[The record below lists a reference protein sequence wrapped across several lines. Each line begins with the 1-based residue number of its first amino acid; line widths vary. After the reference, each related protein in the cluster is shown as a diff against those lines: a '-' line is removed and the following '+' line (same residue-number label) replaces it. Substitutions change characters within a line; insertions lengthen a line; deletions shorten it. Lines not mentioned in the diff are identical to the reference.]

1 MSVRGIAVA
10 AILILAACDATPSP
24 SSSLAPSPSTAST
37 PTLTPSPSLL
47 PSPSAGAP
55 LAAGRVVQVLVDGLN
70 IRTSPSQDASAV
82 GVVQAGQR
90 AVIVSGPQS
99 ADGFNWYEV
108 SRGRDA
114 ARGWLAA
121 GSAEQPWLTPVSSG
135 RLAVRY
141 QEGQRV
147 GIGLM
152 DATGRNPVVL
162 EGAPSRISWS
172 PDGTRLAFAQ
182 PGLAEGSSEI
192 FVMQADGLERQPI
205 AAGSQFAWS
214 PDSTRLAIPEGSRIT
229 LRSAE
234 DGRDIGRLALG
245 ALTAV
250 ADLAWSPDSRLI
262 AFTAAG
268 SAGDDR
274 DLYVMRSDT
283 AAISR
288 LTDGGAHDTPVWSPS
303 ANRLAFNA
311 PDGVLVSDPAGD
323 DVRKLSGGRVTA
335 GAWSP
340 DGLFLLITRF
350 GGLDSLDLRLQGS
363 ATLASDDAGSVVRAG
378 SWAPD
383 GSRILYERVAKQGD
397 AVQAWTANPDGSG
410 ATQVP
415 NAMGAASWQ
424 SILGGHS
431 GGG

>member
-1 MSVRGIAVA
+1 MRVRGIVVVVA
-10 AILILAACDATPSP
+10 LILAACDATPSP
-24 SSSLAPSPSTAST
+24 TPTPAPSASTVTTPTLAPSPS
-37 PTLTPSPSLL
+37 PSPS
-47 PSPSAGAP
+47 PSPRP

-70 IRTSPSQDASAV
+70 IRTSASRDASAV

-90 AVIVSGPQS
+90 VTIVSGPQD
-99 ADGFNWYEV
+99 ADGFSWYEV

-121 GSAEQPWLTPVSSG
+121 GSAQQPWLTPVSSG

-152 DATGRNPVVL
+152 GAAGQDPVVL
-162 EGAPSRISWS
+162 EGAPTRISWS

-182 PGLAEGSSEI
+182 PGLAKGSSDI
-192 FVMQADGLERQPI
+192 FVMRADGSERQPI
-205 AAGSQFAWS
+205 ADGSQFAWS
-214 PDSTRLAIPEGSRIT
+214 PDSTRLAVPEGSRIT

-234 DGRDIGRLALG
+234 DGRDVGRLPLG

-268 SAGDDR
+268 TSDDDR
-274 DLYVMRSDT
+274 DVYVMRSDT
-283 AAISR
+283 AALSR

-303 ANRLAFNA
+303 ANRLAFNS
-311 PDGVLVSDPAGD
+311 PDGVLLSDPAGD
-323 DVRKLSGGRVTA
+323 DVRKLSDGRVAA

-363 ATLASDDAGSVVRAG
+363 ATLVSDDAATTVRAG

-383 GSRILYERVAKQGD
+383 GSRILYERVAKQGG

-415 NAMGAASWQ
+415 NAAGVASWQ
-424 SILGGHS
+424 ALLGG
-431 GGG
+431 

>member
-1 MSVRGIAVA
+1 M
-10 AILILAACDATPSP
+10 
-24 SSSLAPSPSTAST
+24 
-37 PTLTPSPSLL
+37 
-47 PSPSAGAP
+47 
-55 LAAGRVVQVLVDGLN
+55 VQVLVDGLN
-70 IRTSPSQDASAV
+70 MRTSASQDASAV

-90 AVIVSGPQS
+90 VTIVSGPQS
-99 ADGFNWYEV
+99 ADGFTWYEV

-121 GSAEQPWLTPVSSG
+121 GTAEEPWLTPVSSG

-152 DATGRNPVVL
+152 DAAGQDPVVL
-162 EGAPSRISWS
+162 EGAPTRIGWS
-172 PDGTRLAFAQ
+172 PDGRRLAFAQ

-192 FVMQADGLERQPI
+192 FVMLADGSERQPI
-205 AAGSQFAWS
+205 ADGSQFAWS
-214 PDSTRLAIPEGSRIT
+214 PDSTRLAVPEGSRIT
-229 LRSAE
+229 LRSVE
-234 DGRDIGRLALG
+234 DGRDVGRLPLG

-250 ADLAWSPDSRLI
+250 ADLAWSPDSRFI
-262 AFTAAG
+262 AFTASG

-274 DLYVMRSDT
+274 DVYVMRSDT
-283 AAISR
+283 GAVSR
-288 LTDGGAHDTPVWSPS
+288 LTNGGAHDTPVWSPS
-303 ANRLAFNA
+303 ANRLAFNS
-311 PDGVLVSDPAGD
+311 PDGVLLSDPAGD
-323 DVRKLSGGRVTA
+323 DVRKLSDGRIAA

-363 ATLASDDAGSVVRAG
+363 GTLVSDDDATSVRAG

-383 GSRILYERVAKQGD
+383 GSRILYERVAKQGG

-410 ATQVP
+410 ASQVP
-415 NAMGAASWQ
+415 NAAGVASWQ
-424 SILGGHS
+424 ALLGG
-431 GGG
+431 